1 MRQLITRMSFAL
13 MGVFLLCSSAAAQFN
28 LTGIVSDESGEA
40 LIGVS
45 VLLKGTATGAVTDVD
60 GKFSLRMPS
69 NSGTITVS
77 YVGYETIEVNV
88 SSANP
93 AITITLNSGSNRLNE
108 VIVTGLATTVKR
120 ANAANAVSSV
130 DAKDLVGTTVQST
143 MDGALYGKFTGVNI
157 SANSGAPGGGISM
170 KLRGVTTINGSSQPL
185 FIIDGVYMDNS
196 AVPSGTNLISKAA
209 NQGSTVSQDNPSNR
223 VADIDP
229 EDIERIEI
237 LKGASAA
244 AIYGSRAG
252 AGVVIITTKRGK
264 SGAPSV
270 NLSQSVG
277 FSSILKRLGTRQ
289 WDNAKVEAAYGADKV
304 AVYEAAKAA
313 GKIYDYE
320 DEFYGRTA
328 MSYTSRVNISGGN
341 EETRYFLGY
350 TYKNDE
356 GIVENTGYQKNTLRF
371 NLNQKLFSFMDL
383 DVSTFYVRSAAD
395 RGFFNN
401 DNTSTT
407 MGVSFASTP
416 SWMDLHPDAR
426 GNYPNNGFAPSNF
439 LQTAALITNREEV
452 NRFIGG
458 ATLTTR
464 LFTSD
469 ASSLKLILRSGFDSY
484 GLGTT
489 SLFPKE
495 LQFQKDGNGT
505 DGASIVGT
513 TRLFN
518 NNLAGFLVHTMNAGS
533 AVELRT
539 QLGMTAENFDRN
551 SVTSYATFLIGSQ
564 SNIDQASSLQAEQ
577 TKVVQH
583 DRGYFLQEE
592 INYKDLVITTIGIRA
607 DKSTNNGDANKLYY
621 YPKAS
626 IAFNAHQLGNL
637 KDNFSQL
644 KFRLAYGQSGNFAP
658 SGAIYTSLDPIN
670 TGGVTG
676 SLINAT
682 QGNTALGPEQQTE
695 LEVGFDVGI
704 LRDKL
709 MLDFTV
715 YNKNINDF
723 ILPAQVPTSSGYSN
737 KWVNAGDIQNRG
749 IEIGLTA
756 IPVQTNNFT
765 WISRTSFWLNRA
777 LVTRLEVPAYNTG
790 AFGATLGTY
799 RIEEGF
805 SPTQIVG
812 ISPTPGDNGLEVFGN
827 GEPDFQMSFT
837 NGLQY
842 KNFEFNAVI
851 HVKQGGNNVNLSSLL
866 TDIFGTSPDF
876 DAKTL
881 DPTSALTNGN
891 YRLSQ
896 LGTSASAWVE
906 DASYMRLREV
916 GLTYNIPRKTIAGL
930 CDLKIGISGR
940 NLINVFTYNSY
951 DPEVSNFG
959 SNAISS
965 SVEVL
970 PFPSAKS
977 VFVRVGASF

>member
-1 MRQLITRMSFAL
+1 MRLLITRMSTVL
-13 MGVFLLCSSAAAQFN
+13 LGVFLFCGAAAAQFN
-28 LTGIVSDESGEA
+28 LSGTVTDQGGEA

-45 VLLKGTATGAVTDVD
+45 VLLKGTATGAVSDAD
-60 GKFSLRMPS
+60 GRFSLRMPT

-77 YVGYETIEVNV
+77 YVGYETQDLAVN
-88 SSANP
+88 SANP
-93 AITITLNSGSNRLNE
+93 TITVKLNDGNNRLNE
-108 VIVTGLATTVKR
+108 VVVTGLATNVKR
-120 ANAANAVSSV
+120 ANAANAVASV
-130 DAKDLVGTTVQST
+130 DSKDLVGVTVQST
-143 MDGALYGKFTGVNI
+143 LDGALYGKFTGVNI

-196 AVPSGTNLISKAA
+196 AIPSGTNLISKAA
-209 NQGSTVSQDNPSNR
+209 SQGSKVSQDNPSNR

-229 EDIERIEI
+229 EDIERIEV

-252 AGVVIITTKRGK
+252 AGVIIITTKRGK
-264 SGAPSV
+264 SGTPTV
-270 NLSQSVG
+270 NVSQSVG
-277 FSSILKRLGTRQ
+277 FSSMLRRLGTRQ
-289 WDNAKVEAAYGADKV
+289 WDDAKVTAAFGAGKLDAYHA
-304 AVYEAAKAA
+304 AVAA
-313 GKIYDYE
+313 GKVYDYE
-320 DEFYGRTA
+320 DEFYGNTA

-341 EETRYFLGY
+341 DDTRYFVGY

-356 GIVENTGYQKNTLRF
+356 GIVDNTGYKKNTLRF
-371 NLNQKLFSFMDL
+371 NLNQKVFSFMDL
-383 DVSTFYVRSAAD
+383 DLSSFYVRSAAD

-416 SWMDLHPDAR
+416 SWMDLHPDSR
-426 GNYPNNGFAPSNF
+426 GNYPDNGFAPSNF

-469 ASSLKLILRSGFDSY
+469 NASLKLIARSGFDSY

-489 SLFPKE
+489 AIFPKE
-495 LQFQKDGNGT
+495 LQFQKNGNGT
-505 DGASIVGT
+505 DGAAIIGS

-518 NNLAGFLVHTMNAGS
+518 NNLAAFLVHTLNTGNN
-533 AVELRT
+533 VELRT

-551 SVTSYATFLIGSQ
+551 NVTNYATFLIGSQ
-564 SNIDQASSLQAEQ
+564 TNIDQASSLQAEQ

-583 DRGYFLQEE
+583 DRGFFLQEE
-592 INYKDLVITTIGIRA
+592 INYQDLVITTIGMRA
-607 DKSTNNGDANKLYY
+607 DKSTNNGAANKLYY

-626 IAFNAHQLGNL
+626 VAFNAHKLGNL
-637 KDNFSQL
+637 SANFSQL
-644 KFRLAYGQSGNFAP
+644 KLRLAYGQSGNFAP
-658 SGAIYTSLDPIN
+658 SGAIYTSLDPANI
-670 TGGVTG
+670 GGVTG
-676 SLINAT
+676 SLISAS
-682 QGNTALGPEQQTE
+682 QGNANLGPEQQTE
-695 LEVGFDVGI
+695 LEVGFDVGV
-704 LRDKL
+704 LRDRL
-709 MLDFTV
+709 MLDFTA
-715 YNKNINDF
+715 YNKNIIDF
-723 ILPAQVPTSSGYSN
+723 ILPAQVPSSSGFGS
-737 KWVNAGDIQNRG
+737 KWVNGGDIQNRG

-756 IPVQTNNFT
+756 IPVQGALT
-765 WISRTSFWLNRA
+765 WMSRTSFWLNRA
-777 LVTRLEVPAYNTG
+777 LVTRLEIPAYNTG

-812 ISPTPGDNGLEVFGN
+812 ISPTPGDNGLQVFGN
-827 GEPDFQMSFT
+827 GEPDFQMSFQ
-837 NGLQY
+837 NGVQY

-851 HVKQGGNNVNLSSLL
+851 HVKQGGDNVNLSSLL

-876 DAKTL
+876 DATNL
-881 DPTSALTNGN
+881 DPTGALTNGN

-896 LGTSASAWVE
+896 LGSSAQAWVE

-916 GLTYNIPRKTIAGL
+916 GLYYSIPKKAVGGL
-930 CDLKIGISGR
+930 ADLKIGISGR
-940 NLINVFTYNSY
+940 NLINVFSYSSY

-977 VFVRVGASF
+977 VYFRIGATF